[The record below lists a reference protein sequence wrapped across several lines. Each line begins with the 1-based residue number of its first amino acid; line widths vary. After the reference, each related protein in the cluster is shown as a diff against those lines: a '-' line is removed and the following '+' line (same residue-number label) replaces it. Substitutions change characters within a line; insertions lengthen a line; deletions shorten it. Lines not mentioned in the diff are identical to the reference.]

1 MTTTSRRMW
10 PAMAL
15 SFLGLSTVVGSLA
28 LRGNS
33 STITPRFNLSVA
45 PANQSVS
52 QGGSATYTI
61 TLIGKGDFAGA
72 VALQTD
78 NLPDGVSGTMSP
90 NAVSVSRNNT
100 VRTASLTISVSAQ
113 ARTGER
119 EFQVVGRSGKLNDA
133 ASVRLTI
140 TTGPG
145 GGGGGNGGATPF
157 TISGTPSGTLKPGGT
172 VKLTHTASVT
182 GSTPITFHT

>member
-1 MTTTSRRMW
+1 
-10 PAMAL
+10 MAL